1 MEKKKSNK
9 GLIITIVILIILL
22 LGLAG
27 YICYDKYKVKT
38 LPSVDKKAVSTVDNN
53 DFYSIDNLVKNHY
66 IKKLNSTSSNGA
78 IEIRNGS
85 IYYANTDNAKLVK
98 DTTIK
103 EEPISV
109 HSIRYGGPAA
119 PLSLYVLTKDNNLY
133 YRVQDTYDEN
143 DEVLESNVNTFTKI
157 NPKKVV
163 NVYTGYL
170 ERLSDD
176 FIGVD
181 YGDGNLYI
189 HSSIGFTTTYKDYID
204 YPDYQ
209 VAYATGDGI
218 LWRISKDKKLYAY
231 VSNDEESSNGS
242 YKEVTY
248 KEKPVIIKN
257 TFNGILNDEIVNFV
271 IDSNDN
277 LLNLQFGSKDKTNL
291 SLYKNS
297 KVKDIK
303 YEKDKEGDYSV
314 KVTLEDGNSFNISK
328 AQLSSLYLRNNS

>member
-1 MEKKKSNK
+1 MKKSNK
-9 GLIITIVILIILL
+9 GLIITIVILIIII

-38 LPSVDKKAVSTVDNN
+38 LPSNEEKAVPTVNNSN
-53 DFYSIDNLVKNHY
+53 DFYSIDNLIKNHY
-66 IKKLNSTSSNGA
+66 IKKLDSTSSNSA
-78 IEIRNGS
+78 IEIRNGNV
-85 IYYANTDNAKLVK
+85 YYASTDNAKLVK

-109 HSIRYGGPAA
+109 HSIRYDGPAA

-133 YRVQDTYDEN
+133 YRIQDTYDED
-143 DEVLESNVNTFTKI
+143 DEILESNVHTFTKI
-157 NPKKVV
+157 NPKKIV

-170 ERLSDD
+170 EKLSDD

-189 HSSIGFTTTYKDYID
+189 HSRAGFTTTYKDYID

-218 LWRISKDKKLYAY
+218 LWKISRDKKLYAY
-231 VSNDEESSNGS
+231 VQNDEESNDGS

-248 KEKPVIIKN
+248 NGKPIVIKN
-257 TFNGILNDEIVNFV
+257 TFNGMLNDQIVNFV
-271 IDSNDN
+271 IDSDDN
-277 LLNLQFGSKDKTNL
+277 LLNLPFGNKDKTNL

-297 KVKDIK
+297 KVIDVK
-303 YEKDKEGDYSV
+303 YEKDKNEDYNV
-314 KVTLEDGNSFNISK
+314 KISLEDGSNINISK